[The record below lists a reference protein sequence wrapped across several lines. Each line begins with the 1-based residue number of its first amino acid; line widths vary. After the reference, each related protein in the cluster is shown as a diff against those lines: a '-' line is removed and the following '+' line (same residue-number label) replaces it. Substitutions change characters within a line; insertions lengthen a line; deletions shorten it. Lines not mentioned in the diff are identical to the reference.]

1 MDSSSDNDSES
12 NAAQIRRRTRYEIE
26 CDPQLPH
33 EWKEIEEEE
42 SDTALILFKQLGS
55 LAVLIYKRVNALGV
69 IQDEK
74 NSK

>member
-26 CDPQLPH
+26 FDPQLPY

-74 NSK
+74 SSK